1 MGLVV
6 LTPEEWLAVATLRE
20 KHPDALGVS
29 IEWSPRTDRTLASIE
44 MPGGEL
50 RDYEIDDEV
59 AVLVGSWRR
68 IVVPA

>member
-6 LTPEEWLAVATLRE
+6 LTSDEWTAVAALRA

-29 IEWSPRTDRTLASIE
+29 IEWSPRTDRTLASVE

-50 RDYEIDDEV
+50 RDYEIDDEA
-59 AVLVGSWRR
+59 AVLIGAWHKIEV
-68 IVVPA
+68 AA